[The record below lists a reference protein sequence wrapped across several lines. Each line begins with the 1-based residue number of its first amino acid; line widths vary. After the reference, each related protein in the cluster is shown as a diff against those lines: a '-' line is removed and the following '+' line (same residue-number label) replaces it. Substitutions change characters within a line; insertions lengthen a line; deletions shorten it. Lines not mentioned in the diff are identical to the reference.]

1 MHSNRGVLIV
11 ISGPSGA
18 GKGTICKEILEKNN
32 NIYLSV
38 SATTRK
44 PRQGEVD
51 GVNYYFLTEEDFKNK
66 VESNGFIEYA
76 KVHGNYYG
84 TPKVNVEKMLDEGKD
99 VILEIDIQGAL
110 KVKENFTE
118 GVFIFILPPS
128 MDELK
133 RRIIKRGSETEE
145 SLMTRFKNAY
155 QEINY
160 VSKYNYAVVNDT
172 LEIAVSKVESIIA
185 AEKCRVDRIKD
196 NTVLDS
202 KEGLIHEQLYD

>member
-1 MHSNRGVLIV
+1 MKKNKGVLIV

-18 GKGTICKEILEKNN
+18 GKGTICKKLIEKNK

-38 SATTRK
+38 SATTRS
-44 PRQGEVD
+44 PREGEID
-51 GVNYYFLTEEDFKNK
+51 GVNYYFITKEEFERRVK
-66 VESNGFIEYA
+66 ENGFIEYA
-76 KVHGNYYG
+76 EVHGNFYG
-84 TPKVNVEKMLDEGKD
+84 TPRVNVDKMLEEGKD

-110 KVKENFTE
+110 QVKENFKE

-128 MDELK
+128 MEELK

-155 QEINY
+155 KEINY

-172 LEIAVSKVESIIA
+172 LELAVSKVEAIIA

-196 NTVLDS
+196 NTILES